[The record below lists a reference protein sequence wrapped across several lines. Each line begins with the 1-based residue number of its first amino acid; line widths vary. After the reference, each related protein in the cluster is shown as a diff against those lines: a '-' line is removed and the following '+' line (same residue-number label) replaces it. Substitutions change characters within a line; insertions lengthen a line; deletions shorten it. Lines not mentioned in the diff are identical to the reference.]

1 MSADKCTIIHKV
13 LTPFFNLDINMYT
26 LICATHRPENKTLGV
41 MRSYQQILEK
51 KGIQVVDLDM
61 GKLPASFISSDG
73 FGKRTDA
80 VDQLVKESLNKSDK
94 MVVIAPEYN
103 GSFPGIFK
111 TFIDA
116 LNPAEFRGKKVAL
129 VGVASGR
136 AGNLRGLDHL
146 TDIFHHLQVEVLSF
160 KVPISRLEEMMD
172 ENDRIVDAETLKALE
187 KQAEML
193 IEF

>member
-1 MSADKCTIIHKV
+1 
-13 LTPFFNLDINMYT
+13 MYT

-41 MRSYQQILEK
+41 LRSYQQILEN
-51 KGIQVVDLDM
+51 KGINAVELDM
-61 GKLPASFISSDG
+61 GDLPNSFISSDG
-73 FGKRTDA
+73 FGKRTDV
-80 VDQLVKESLNKSDK
+80 VDQLIKNTLNKSDK
-94 MVVIAPEYN
+94 MVVVAPEYN

-160 KVPISRLEEMMD
+160 KVPISKLEEMMD
-172 ENDRIVDAETLKALE
+172 EKDRIVDAEILKALE

-193 IEF
+193 INF